1 MEDECFPKDANLMKE
16 HLPQVSNCFV
26 FPWFICHSISYV
38 CLSITSFCSFVKH
51 FRGIQLKTAM
61 FEKNCER
68 IVYHQL
74 NCNAK
79 RGDVWL

>member
-38 CLSITSFCSFVKH
+38 CLSITSFCNSVKR
-51 FRGIQLKTAM
+51 FQGEKQLKTAI
-61 FEKNCER
+61 FEKSANVLY
-68 IVYHQL
+68 I
-74 NCNAK
+74 N
-79 RGDVWL
+79 